1 MHSPVTTISHPEAG
15 KPGQPAP
22 GGTSPQAVGLSRS
35 SLALVFSLAWRDL
48 RGGLRGF
55 GVFIACIA
63 LGVMAIAAVASTAR
77 GLSEG
82 LGREGRRILG
92 GDIAVALV
100 QREAS
105 PAESAELARAGA
117 VSKVATLRAM
127 ANAGD
132 KGSTLVEV
140 KAVDS
145 AYPGVGLLE
154 TLPALVPGQTTA
166 LLDFRDGAFG
176 AVADPVL
183 LARLDLKLGDT
194 IRIGEARVQVR
205 ASLVAEPDKVT
216 SGVGFGPRLILSEDA
231 LRMSALIQPG
241 SLVRWTYRV
250 ILPQGRDA
258 DADVDRAVTTLR
270 AAMPD
275 AGWDIRS
282 RGNAAP
288 QVQRNVER
296 FTQFLTLVGL
306 TALLIGGV
314 GVANAVQRFVDAKRL
329 DFATLKA
336 LGAPGSRVVLIHFV
350 EVMGMAAIGVAIG
363 LVLGVALPVV
373 LAELLKSSLPL
384 PFEPALAPMELM
396 GAAFF
401 GFLTAAVF
409 AILPLGRA
417 HDVPVSALFRD
428 QVAPGEARPRWRYL
442 LIFGLLLALLVLAA
456 IGLAYDRRIAAYY
469 VAAAG
474 FIFIGLRLLAAVLM
488 AAARALP
495 RPTTP
500 ALRLALANITRP
512 GAPTPSLVLSL
523 GLGVALMVALSGID
537 SSLTRQ
543 LRQGLPD
550 QAPSFFFLD
559 IPTQQIDRF
568 GAFVA
573 AEAPQARLERVPML
587 RGRITSLKNQRS
599 EDIKAPEQAGWV
611 LEGDRG
617 ITYAASLPDGSR
629 ITSGEW
635 WPAGYSGPPLLSFDN
650 ELAGLLGLSV
660 GDQVTVNVLGRN
672 LTARIAN
679 LRKVEWR
686 NLGINF
692 VMVFSPNSFAG
703 APYTS
708 LATAS
713 FPGGD
718 DPARDAAL
726 LKSLTREFP
735 AVTAVRVKD
744 ALDAVNGVVTK
755 LGLAIRGASGLA
767 ILVSL
772 LVLAGALASGQRARL
787 YDAVIFKTL
796 GATRLRLV
804 SAYALEYGTIGLA
817 SALVG
822 VGFGLAASWGVVVQ
836 LLRLNFSPDIPAM
849 LGVALL
855 AIIVAVGFGLGGTF
869 RVLTQ
874 KPSSH
879 LRNL

>member
-1 MHSPVTTISHPEAG
+1 MRGTAAALPHAG
-15 KPGQPAP
+15 KEALRVHPDAAGP
-22 GGTSPQAVGLSRS
+22 GTSDLS
-35 SLALVFSLAWRDL
+35 LVFALAWRDL

-92 GDIAVALV
+92 GDIAVSLV

-105 PAESAELARAGA
+105 PAEREVLASFGA
-117 VSKVATLRAM
+117 VSQVATLRAM
-127 ANAGD
+127 ANAGE
-132 KGSTLVEV
+132 KGSTLVEL
-140 KAVDS
+140 KAVDA
-145 AYPGVGLLE
+145 AYPGIGALE
-154 TLPALVPGQTTA
+154 TMPSVAAGKVPSLLALQ
-166 LLDFRDGAFG
+166 DGAYG

-183 LARLDLKLGDT
+183 LARLDLKVGDT
-194 IRIGEARVQVR
+194 ILIGAAKVQVR
-205 ASLVAEPDKVT
+205 ASLVSEPDKVT
-216 SGVGFGPRLILSEDA
+216 SGVGFGPRLILSGEA
-231 LRMSALIQPG
+231 LRDSGLIQPG

-250 ILPQGRDA
+250 ILPQGS
-258 DADVDRAVTTLR
+258 DVDGDVERAVINLR

-282 RGNAAP
+282 RSNAAP

-306 TALLIGGV
+306 TSLLIGGI

-336 LGAPGSRVVLIHFV
+336 LGATGSRVVLIHFI

-363 LVLGVALPVV
+363 IMLGVALPIM

-384 PFEPALAPMELM
+384 PFEPALAPFELA
-396 GAAFF
+396 GAALF

-428 QVAPGEARPRWRYL
+428 QVDQREGRPRWRYL
-442 LIFGLLLALLVLAA
+442 LIFGLLLSLLVLAA
-456 IGLAYDRRIAAYY
+456 IGLAYDRRIAANY

-474 FIFIGLRLLAAVLM
+474 LIFIGLRLLATLLM
-488 AAARALP
+488 AGARALP
-495 RPTTP
+495 RPSTP
-500 ALRLALANITRP
+500 SLRLALANVTRP
-512 GAPTPSLVLSL
+512 GALTPSLVLSL

-543 LRQGLPD
+543 LRQGLPE

-559 IPTQQIDRF
+559 IPTQEIERF

-573 AEAPQARLERVPML
+573 TEAPQARLERVPML
-587 RGRITSLKNQRS
+587 RGRIVSLKNQRA
-599 EDIKAPEQAGWV
+599 EDIKPPEQAGWV

-617 ITYAASLPDGSR
+617 ITYAAALPEGSQ
-629 ITSGEW
+629 ITSGTW
-635 WPAGYSGPPLLSFDN
+635 WAADYNGPPLLSFDN
-650 ELAGLLGLSV
+650 ELAGLLGLAV

-686 NLGINF
+686 RLGINF
-692 VMVFSPNSFAG
+692 VMVFSPNAFAG

-718 DPARDAAL
+718 DATRDARL
-726 LKSLTREFP
+726 LKALAREFP

-787 YDAVIFKTL
+787 YDAVILKTL
-796 GATRLRLV
+796 GATRLRLL
-804 SAYALEYGTIGLA
+804 SAYALEYGVIGLA

-822 VGFGLAASWGVVVQ
+822 VLFGLLASWAVVVQ
-836 LLRLNFSPDIPAM
+836 LMRFSFSPDIASM
-849 LGVALL
+849 LGIALL
-855 AIIVAVGFGLGGTF
+855 AIVVAVGFGLGGTL

-874 KPSSH
+874 KPASH